1 MTDFVLRGGTLVFP
15 DKAPEKKDVLVKG
28 GKIHSLLAPGA
39 AAPGVAEQSA
49 AGLHVFPGLID
60 CHVHFGMGEKITEYS
75 TETANAAQGGFTT
88 VLGYFLNNEAYGDV
102 FRRELEHARRARPRR
117 LRLPLQHRQRAAHQG
132 ARRVRARLRRHL
144 VQVLHEL
151 QGRGRA
157 LPRAGRHRRRLLLR
171 PAQGVRARRA
181 ADRGLPH
188 REHRDRQ
195 PRAAQDPGGG
205 RQHAQGLVGVQAARS
220 PSPSRRCAPCTS
232 PRSSARACT
241 SRTSPR
247 ARRST

>member
-1 MTDFVLRGGTLVFP
+1 MTDSYYAAARWYFRTRHREEGRAG
-15 DKAPEKKDVLVKG
+15 EG

-39 AAPGVAEQSA
+39 AAPGSPSSRRRA
-49 AGLHVFPGLID
+49 LHVFPGLID

-102 FRRELEHARRARPRR
+102 FRRELEHAVARAHVDFGFHFSTANE
-117 LRLPLQHRQRAAHQG
+117 LHIKELG
-132 ARRVRARLRRHL
+132 EYVRELRRHL

-151 QGRGRA
+151 SRARKGATSGWTAPTTASSTTCSRNRRASGGPIVVCHTENIEIVNRERGRS
-157 LPRAGRHRRRLLLR
+157 R
-171 PAQGVRARRA
+171 
-181 ADRGLPH
+181 
-188 REHRDRQ
+188 
-195 PRAAQDPGGG
+195 PRAA
-205 RQHAQGLVGVQAARS
+205 ARS
-220 PSPSRRCAPCTS
+220 RTGRASSRDQPSPSRRCARCTW
-232 PRSSARACT
+232 PRSSARAST